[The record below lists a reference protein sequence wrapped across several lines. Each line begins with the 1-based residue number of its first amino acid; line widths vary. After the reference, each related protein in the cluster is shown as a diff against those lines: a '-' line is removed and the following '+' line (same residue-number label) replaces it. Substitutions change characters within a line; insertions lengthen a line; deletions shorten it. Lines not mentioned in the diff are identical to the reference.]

1 MNEYRRF
8 VQAELDRRN
17 WRAADVVKH
26 GGPSRQVI
34 HTILNDKRDVLDQR
48 PKQETIEGLS
58 RAFNVPVDAVLARV
72 AMAMGLPLT
81 MATAELDSASDEDLL
96 EEIRKR
102 MQRESGHD
110 EHTEHSPEQ
119 LPDNVREGRFRAS
132 RKEQKIPD
140 GIAAYDRELGDGF
153 QPGTIPED

>member
-110 EHTEHSPEQ
+110 EQRDDPTPPTPLFPVEDADGQ
-119 LPDNVREGRFRAS
+119 DARE
-132 RKEQKIPD
+132 EQKIER
-140 GIAAYDRELGDGF
+140 AAHTNLD
-153 QPGTIPED
+153 PGVGPEDAPNEP